1 MSRHRH
7 EHEHERLGP
16 DQRALAG
23 ALTLLVAFMGVEA
36 VAGVLAGSLALLA
49 DAGHMLADAAS
60 VGLALFAVWLSR
72 RPPTPKRSFG
82 YRRAEILAAL
92 ANGVALVAVAIWIFI
107 EAGRRLAD
115 PPDVAGGWILAVGSA
130 GLAINLVAAALL
142 YRRRE
147 ASLNVR
153 AAFRHVLADLA
164 GSFGVIAAAIVILTT
179 GWDSADPLIG
189 LAIGLLVLAS
199 SWRVLKE
206 SIEIL
211 LEATPTGVD
220 AEAVGRSMIAVE
232 SVVEV
237 HDLHIWTITSG
248 FPALSAHVLVDPEAD
263 CHAVRRTLEAM
274 LQERFGLEHTTLQ
287 VDHARPRADVPVE
300 IGESFR
306 RQTPL
311 WRS

>member
-1 MSRHRH
+1 VSRHRH